1 MVDNLNNMIGDI
13 SETYLKSCLS
23 EFVTGITIITTVSES
38 GSMHGITV
46 NSFNSVSLV
55 PPMVLFSIEK
65 SASRFEIF
73 HTCSRFIV
81 NILSEKQKDVSK
93 SFAER
98 YVQDWGDFSSSVID
112 GIPVIDGVMSYIYC
126 TKKHVYDGGDHKIIV
141 GEVIDCSKLN
151 NEDKPLVYYKGK
163 YMIIGGVL

>member
-1 MVDNLNNMIGDI
+1 MQI
-13 SETYLKSCLS
+13 SGFPRAYIKSCLS
-23 EFVTGITIITTVSES
+23 EFVTGVTVVTTISRS

-81 NILSEKQKDVSK
+81 NILSDKQKSI
-93 SFAER
+93 SQGFAESD
-98 YVQDWGDFSSSVID
+98 VEDWKGFNYSVMDGIPIID
-112 GIPVIDGVMSYIYC
+112 GIISYMYC
-126 TKKHVYDGGDHKIIV
+126 AKKHVYDGGDHKIIV
-141 GEVIDCSKLN
+141 GKVISCSKVN
-151 NEDKPLVYYKGK
+151 SNDKPLVYYKGK